1 VNTINAR
8 PLAVVFASLF
18 FVVIIGGCS
27 GGGSTSTASS
37 AKAITAFSFIKAE
50 NAIPVDSQ
58 ATISG
63 TAIQAFLPPGSDL
76 TALKAEFAASDKA
89 VVSVGGRTQTSG
101 VTANDF
107 TAGATYQVMAE
118 DGSTQNY
125 TVSIVTEIA
134 AFDEVV
140 QAFMTAYAV
149 PAVTIAAT
157 YGERLVYLKAYGLQD
172 KEASQKATTASL
184 FRLASVSKPITSVAI
199 MKLVEQKKLQLSD
212 HVFGAGALLGTTY
225 GTQPYGAHIT
235 DITVDQLLHHTGGGW
250 PNDGSDPMFTN
261 PTMTADQLISWT
273 LDNLPLT
280 SAPGTTYAYSNFGYC
295 ILGRVIERV
304 TGLSYEAAVKGLVLQ
319 PLGITDMTIAGN
331 TLADRLPSEV
341 KYYGQGGE
349 DPYGFNIHRMDSHGG
364 WVATARDLA
373 TILVHVDGFAAKADL
388 LSTASI
394 ASMTTPSTV
403 NANYAC
409 GWAVNSANNW
419 WHLGSLPGT
428 ETEIIRGSNGWNWV
442 MLANTRSLSANFE
455 SDMDQALWTALS
467 HLSGVPPYDL
477 F

>member
-1 VNTINAR
+1 VHTPNAR
-8 PLAVVFASLF
+8 QSAAAFASLF
-18 FVVIIGGCS
+18 FVVAIGGCG
-27 GGGSTSTASS
+27 GGGSKSTASS
-37 AKAITAFSFIKAE
+37 AKAITAFSFLKAE
-50 NAIPVDSQ
+50 NGIPVDSQ

-76 TALKAEFAASDKA
+76 TGLKAEFVASDKT
-89 VVSVGGRTQTSG
+89 VVTVGGRTQTSG
-101 VTANDF
+101 ATANDF
-107 TAGATYQVMAE
+107 TAGATYQVRAE

-125 TVSIVTEIA
+125 TVSVVTDIA
-134 AFDEVV
+134 AFDDVV

-149 PAVTIAAT
+149 PAVAVAAT

-172 KEASQKATTASL
+172 QEAFQKATTASL
-184 FRLASVSKPITSVAI
+184 FRLASVSKSITSVAI
-199 MKLVEQKKLQLSD
+199 MRLVEQGKLQLSD
-212 HVFGAGALLGTTY
+212 HVFGAGALLETIY

-273 LDNLPLT
+273 LDNRPLDN
-280 SAPGTTYAYSNFGYC
+280 APGTTYAYSNFGYC

-341 KYYGQGGE
+341 KYYGQNGE

-373 TILVHVDGFAAKADL
+373 TILVHVDGFAAKGDL
-388 LSTASI
+388 LSTTSI
-394 ASMTTPSTV
+394 AAMTMPSTA

-442 MLANTRSLSANFE
+442 MLANTRSVSANFAG
-455 SDMDQALWTALS
+455 DMDQVLWTALS
-467 HLSGVPPYDL
+467 YLSDVPPYDL